1 MRSRGG
7 PLARMMDRRWGE
19 AEASYHA
26 RILDS
31 LDPDPSAV
39 VLDVGCDDGAWTE
52 KLRRRIGV
60 PPNQVFGL
68 ELVDERAALA
78 RRRGLHVRTGDLEEE
93 WPFPD
98 ESFDVVHANQVIE
111 HVKRLDHFVSE
122 VRRVLAP
129 AGVALVCTENLAS
142 WHNVAALALGYQPF
156 SLTNVSNV
164 RPIGNP
170 FALHAGETPER
181 ESWQHVH
188 VLTLA
193 GLRDI
198 FTAHGLAVTASWGTG
213 YYPFPSRLASPL
225 AELDPSHSH
234 FIAVTVRPSPLR
246 RRQSRGR
253 SQLAAATL
261 LGLRST

>member
-1 MRSRGG
+1 MPSRGG

-26 RILDS
+26 KILDS
-31 LDPDPSAV
+31 LDPDPSAI

-52 KLRRRIGV
+52 RLRRRIGV

-68 ELVDERAALA
+68 ELVDERAELA
-78 RRRGLHVRTGDLEEE
+78 RRRGFHVSTGDLEEP

-98 ESFDVVHANQVIE
+98 EAFDIVHANQVIE

-170 FALHAGETPER
+170 YALHAGETPER

-198 FTAHGLAVTASWGTG
+198 FAAHGLSVTGSWGTG
-213 YYPFPSRLASPL
+213 YYPFPRRLASRLA
-225 AELDPSHSH
+225 ERDPSHSH
-234 FIAVTVRPSPLR
+234 FIAVIVRPLPVR
-246 RRQSRGR
+246 RRQSRAR
-253 SQLAAATL
+253 SQLAAAAL

>member
-1 MRSRGG
+1 MPSRGG
-7 PLARMMDRRWGE
+7 LLARMMDRRWGE

-31 LDPDPSAV
+31 LEPDRWAN
-39 VLDVGCDDGAWTE
+39 VLDAGCDDGTWTE
-52 KLRRRIGV
+52 KLRLRIGV
-60 PPNQVFGL
+60 PPHQVHGL
-68 ELVDERAALA
+68 ELVDERAELA
-78 RRRGLHVRTGDLEEE
+78 PRRGFHVRTGDLDEA

-98 ESFDVVHANQVIE
+98 EAFDVVHANQVIE
-111 HVKRLDHFVSE
+111 HVKRLDHFVGE

-129 AGVALVCTENLAS
+129 AGVALICTENLAS

-170 FALHAGETPER
+170 LALHAGEKPER

-198 FTAHGLAVTASWGTG
+198 FAAHGLAVTASWGTG
-213 YYPFPSRLASPL
+213 YYPFPRRLASPL
-225 AELDPSHSH
+225 AELDPNHAH
-234 FIAVTVRPSPLR
+234 FIAVIVRASPSR
-246 RRQSRGR
+246 RRESRGP
-253 SQLAAATL
+253 SQRAAVTS

>member
-7 PLARMMDRRWGE
+7 PLARMMDRRWSE

-26 RILDS
+26 KILDS
-31 LDPDPSAV
+31 LGPDPSAI

-60 PPNQVFGL
+60 PPNQVHGL
-68 ELVDERAALA
+68 ELVDERAELA
-78 RRRGLHVRTGDLEEE
+78 RRRGFHVRTGDLEEE
-93 WPFPD
+93 WPFSD

-129 AGVALVCTENLAS
+129 SCVALVCTENLAS

-156 SLTNVSNV
+156 SLTNVSTV

-198 FTAHGLAVTASWGTG
+198 FVAHGLAVAASWGTG
-213 YYPFPSRLASPL
+213 YYQFPRRLASRL

-234 FIAVTVRPSPLR
+234 FIAVSVRPQPLR
-246 RRQSRGR
+246 RRQSRAR

>member
-1 MRSRGG
+1 
-7 PLARMMDRRWGE
+7 MMDRRWSE

-26 RILDS
+26 KILDS
-31 LDPDPSAV
+31 LDPDPSAI
-39 VLDVGCDDGAWTE
+39 VLDVGCDDGAWTDR
-52 KLRRRIGV
+52 LRRRIGV
-60 PPNQVFGL
+60 PPTQVHGL
-68 ELVDERAALA
+68 ELVDERA
-78 RRRGLHVRTGDLEEE
+78 TGDLEEK

-98 ESFDVVHANQVIE
+98 ESVDVLHANQVIE
-111 HVKRLDHFVSE
+111 HVKRLDHFISE

-129 AGVALVCTENLAS
+129 AGAALICTENLAS

-198 FTAHGLAVTASWGTG
+198 FAAHGLAVTASWGTG
-213 YYPFPSRLASPL
+213 YYPFPRRLASRL

-234 FIAVTVRPSPLR
+234 FIAVIVRPRPLR
-246 RRQSRGR
+246 RRQSRAR